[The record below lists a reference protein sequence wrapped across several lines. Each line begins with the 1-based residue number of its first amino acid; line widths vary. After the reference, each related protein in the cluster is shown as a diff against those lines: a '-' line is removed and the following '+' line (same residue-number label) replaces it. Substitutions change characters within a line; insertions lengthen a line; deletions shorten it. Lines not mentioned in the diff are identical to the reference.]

1 MDNKELLGLL
11 VQGIVLGFS
20 IAAPVGPIGVL
31 CIRRTL
37 QNGFKSG
44 LASGLGAASADAVYG
59 AIAAAGL
66 TLAADFLAL
75 AKQQIWLGILGG
87 AFLLFLGV
95 RTFLSPPPEAD
106 GQEPQTNKLGGDYL
120 STFLLTLSNPIT
132 IFSFAA
138 MFGGLNA
145 GSGAGFR
152 TGAFVLVLGV
162 FSGSALWWL
171 SLSMGVSFFRNTFS
185 RGVMRWVNRT
195 AGAVIVVFGLMML
208 WRALAPLID

>member
-1 MDNKELLGLL
+1 MDTGEMLGLL
-11 VQGIVLGFS
+11 VQGIILGFS

-59 AIAAAGL
+59 VIAAAGL
-66 TLAADFLAL
+66 TLAADFLAE
-75 AKQQIWLGILGG
+75 QQIWLGILGG

-95 RTFLSPPPEAD
+95 RTFRSPPPEAD
-106 GQEPQTNKLGGDYL
+106 GQAPLTNKLGGDYL

-145 GSGAGFR
+145 GSGSGFQAS
-152 TGAFVLVLGV
+152 AFVLVLGV

-171 SLSMGVSFFRNTFS
+171 GLSVSVNFFRKKFS
-185 RGVMRWVNRT
+185 AGVMQWVNRL
-195 AGAVIVVFGLMML
+195 AGAMIVVFGLVML
-208 WRALAPLID
+208 GRVLAPMIG

>member
-1 MDNKELLGLL
+1 MVWCWQRKSLARDGNIELMVTKELLGLL
-11 VQGIVLGFS
+11 AQGIVLGFS

-66 TLAADFLAL
+66 TLAADFLA
-75 AKQQIWLGILGG
+75 KQQVWLGILGG

-95 RTFLSPPPEAD
+95 RTFSSPPPEAD
-106 GQEPQTNKLGGDYL
+106 GQVSKTNKLGGDYL

-132 IFSFAA
+132 ILSFAA
-138 MFGGLNA
+138 LYGGLST
-145 GSGAGFR
+145 GSGAGFKA
-152 TGAFVLVLGV
+152 GAFALVLAY
-162 FSGSALWWL
+162 SADPRCGGW
-171 SLSMGVSFFRNTFS
+171 G
-185 RGVMRWVNRT
+185 
-195 AGAVIVVFGLMML
+195 
-208 WRALAPLID
+208 

>member
-1 MDNKELLGLL
+1 MDTSEMLGLL
-11 VQGIVLGFS
+11 VQGIILGFS

-44 LASGLGAASADAVYG
+44 LVSGLGAASADAVYG

-66 TLAADFLAL
+66 TLAANFLTE
-75 AKQQIWLGILGG
+75 QQIWLGILGG

-95 RTFLSPPPEAD
+95 RTFRSPPLEAD
-106 GQEPQTNKLGGDYL
+106 GKETQMNKLGGDYL

-145 GSGAGFR
+145 GSGSGFQ

-171 SLSMGVSFFRNTFS
+171 GLSVSVNFFRKKFS
-185 RGVMRWVNRT
+185 VGVMQWVNRS
-195 AGAVIVVFGLMML
+195 AGAVIVVFGLLML
-208 WRALAPLID
+208 WRALAPLIN

>member
-1 MDNKELLGLL
+1 MDNKELFGLL
-11 VQGIVLGFS
+11 MQGIVLGFS

-37 QNGFKSG
+37 QNGFKYG

-59 AIAAAGL
+59 MIAAAGL
-66 TLAADFLAL
+66 TLAADFL

-106 GQEPQTNKLGGDYL
+106 GQDLETNKLGGDYL

-145 GSGAGFR
+145 GSGDGVR
-152 TGAFVLVLGV
+152 IGAFVLVLGV

-171 SLSMGVSFFRNTFS
+171 GLSTSVNYFRKKFS
-185 RGVMRWVNRT
+185 VGVMQWVNHL
-195 AGAVIVVFGLMML
+195 AGAVIVGFGLVML
-208 WRALAPLID
+208 GRALTPLIG

>member
-1 MDNKELLGLL
+1 VGVKLELL

-66 TLAADFLAL
+66 TLAAKFLTE
-75 AKQQIWLGILGG
+75 QQIWLGILGG
-87 AFLLFLGV
+87 AFLLFLGLK
-95 RTFLSPPPEAD
+95 TFLSPPPDAD
-106 GQEPQTNKLGGDYL
+106 GQTPSTDKLGGDYL

-138 MFGGLNA
+138 MFGGLSA
-145 GSGAGFR
+145 GTGTGFK

-171 SLSMGVSFFRNTFS
+171 GLSVSVNFFRKKFS
-185 RGVMRWVNRT
+185 AGVMQWVNRL
-195 AGAVIVVFGLMML
+195 AGAVIVVFGLVML
-208 WRALAPLID
+208 WRALAPLIG

>member
-1 MDNKELLGLL
+1 METTELLGLL

-44 LASGLGAASADAVYG
+44 LSSGLGAASADAVYG

-66 TLAADFLAL
+66 TLAADFLAE
-75 AKQQIWLGILGG
+75 QQVWLGILGG

-95 RTFLSPPPEAD
+95 KTFRSPPPNAD
-106 GQEPQTNKLGGDYL
+106 GQAPLTNKLGGDYL

-145 GSGAGFR
+145 GSGSGFQA
-152 TGAFVLVLGV
+152 GAFVLVLGV

-171 SLSMGVSFFRNTFS
+171 GLSVSVSFFRKKFNAS
-185 RGVMRWVNRT
+185 VMQWVNRL
-195 AGAVIVVFGLMML
+195 AGAVIVVFGLVML
-208 WRALAPLID
+208 WRVLALLIG

>member
-1 MDNKELLGLL
+1 MLELL
-11 VQGIVLGFS
+11 VQGTIFGFS

-66 TLAADFLAL
+66 TLAADFLVE
-75 AKQQIWLGILGG
+75 QQVWLGILGG
-87 AFLLFLGV
+87 AFLLFLGIK
-95 RTFLSPPPEAD
+95 TSCSPSPDAD
-106 GQEPQTNKLGGDYL
+106 GQAPSTNKLGGDYL

-138 MFGGLNA
+138 MFGGLNV
-145 GSGAGFR
+145 GSGSGFR
-152 TGAFVLVLGV
+152 ADAFALVLGV

-171 SLSMGVSFFRNTFS
+171 GLSVSVNFFRKKFS
-185 RGVMRWVNRT
+185 AGVIQWVNRL
-195 AGAVIVVFGLMML
+195 AGAVIVVFGLVML
-208 WRALAPLID
+208 WRVFMQLIG